1 MKPSFKQGL
10 GFFHLG
16 LLRGA
21 SLLVPGRL
29 RAEWRREWS
38 SELWHV
44 RHSCAAIEGVS
55 WRAEREVTSFC
66 LGAFQDAFCL
76 RRQSSRADRSL
87 TAPQGSA
94 SHCMLVLL
102 AMLAASYTMTLLLPG
117 VRAEHFLSRNQADP
131 GLVMIQDANNRKA
144 GPTISSRQ
152 FRAWAG
158 HRQKYFDG
166 LAFYRITPE
175 AVSTAPHIQ
184 TGWEVAGASSNLFAL
199 LGLPARQEA
208 LADRAT
214 GDLPNVILSDD
225 VWKRDFGE
233 NPKVAGIIVSVGS
246 RKARI
251 VGVAPAGSWRLP
263 GRVDAWLRA
272 RFRARR
278 QRRGIRCS
286 APDSLGQ
293 GRDVDHA
300 CSYHSVQG
308 GRLRR
313 RSVGCFPRSRCA
325 ITVHRISVRDHAGP
339 AGTAGDHI
347 RLARREQREFSPN
360 IVAEATLPLGFP
372 DRQDRAAYSDRL
384 FCIHRPG
391 LLERGAY
398 SVFIGVHPVG
408 RFLFDLPVWPSLGV
422 ERSAEKVPGMF
433 EAGGTPGTSGA
444 GLEDFPGLERNGTDV
459 HGRPYLVARSRAPD
473 QLVQHAAL
481 ALSRHIVGI
490 SVYGSGRSNKK

>member
-263 GRVDAWLRA
+263 GRVDAWLSSP
-272 RFRARR
+272 
-278 QRRGIRCS
+278 IPS
-286 APDSLGQ
+286 S
-293 GRDVDHA
+293 
-300 CSYHSVQG
+300 
-308 GRLRR
+308 
-313 RSVGCFPRSRCA
+313 
-325 ITVHRISVRDHAGP
+325 P
-339 AGTAGDHI
+339 AKAWD
-347 RLARREQREFSPN
+347 
-360 IVAEATLPLGFP
+360 TL
-372 DRQDRAAYSDRL
+372 
-384 FCIHRPG
+384 
-391 LLERGAY
+391 
-398 SVFIGVHPVG
+398 
-408 RFLFDLPVWPSLGV
+408 
-422 ERSAEKVPGMF
+422 
-433 EAGGTPGTSGA
+433 
-444 GLEDFPGLERNGTDV
+444 
-459 HGRPYLVARSRAPD
+459 
-473 QLVQHAAL
+473 
-481 ALSRHIVGI
+481 
-490 SVYGSGRSNKK
+490 